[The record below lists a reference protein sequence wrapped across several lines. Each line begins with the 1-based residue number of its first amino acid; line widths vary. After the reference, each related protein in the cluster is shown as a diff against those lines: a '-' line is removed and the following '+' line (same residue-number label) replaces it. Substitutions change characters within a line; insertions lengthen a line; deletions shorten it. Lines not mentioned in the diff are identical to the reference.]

1 MYKNIFK
8 PRKSMLVHLL
18 SLSSNC
24 HLTFSFLF
32 FIASDITFITF
43 SFYLFPFLSISLIY
57 VMTCLNI
64 FSHPS
69 KLVIFYFNPCKKKKK
84 FASSLQILIHLF
96 CLYRQYP
103 LHKRW

>member
-69 KLVIFYFNPCKKKKK
+69 KLVIFYFNPCKKKKVC
-84 FASSLQILIHLF
+84 FILTNFNSFILSLPPISIA
-96 CLYRQYP
+96 
-103 LHKRW
+103 